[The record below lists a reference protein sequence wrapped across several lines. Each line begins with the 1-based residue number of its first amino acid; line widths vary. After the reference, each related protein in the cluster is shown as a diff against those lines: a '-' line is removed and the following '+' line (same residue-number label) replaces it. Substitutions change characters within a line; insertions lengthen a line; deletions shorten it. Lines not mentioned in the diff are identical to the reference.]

1 MRRVERLAEEI
12 AAERYRNV
20 RALFLRQGARPP
32 FLLWRPREHDLPARP
47 LVDLLQW
54 WSGLPCLHGLPNEL
68 PPDPQVPASVQ
79 DYLIVADPCED
90 RYDFVYR
97 QYGAGLI
104 RAFGQD
110 MRGARVSAFGGHVA
124 VFTAAVY
131 RAVLLR
137 GEPIYTSHQPASD
150 LVSQSDR
157 VVLPMAG
164 PDGSVAQLVIANVP
178 EAPYRMLLDMVMDG
192 VLMFDRSGS
201 IRMANG
207 TVAAMLGCSEASL
220 QGKPMTEVLRAPF
233 IADGLAAG
241 DGPITV
247 AREALARRAD
257 GSEFA
262 VEVSVGEARRG
273 PRPLFVAVV
282 RDVSVRKA
290 AEAHYRAL
298 AFTDPLTGLANRV
311 LFRDRLGQ
319 ALARARRA
327 RAGLALL
334 MIDLDGFKSVNDRFG
349 HGGGD
354 QALQEF
360 AHRLQS
366 EIREADILARLG
378 GDEFALVQTDLEQPA
393 GVQALADRLVV
404 ALAEPFRLGGG
415 SVSLAASIGVAV
427 YPSDGE
433 DALVLAEHADR
444 ALYQAK
450 ARGGACWL
458 RFGRVDR

>member
-1 MRRVERLAEEI
+1 MQRVERLAEEI
-12 AAERYRNV
+12 AAERYRDV
-20 RALFLRQGARPP
+20 RALFLRRGARPP
-32 FLLWRPREHDLPARP
+32 FLLWRPSERDLPARP
-47 LVDLLQW
+47 LVDLSLW
-54 WSGLPCLHGLPNEL
+54 WSGLPRRGALPGLQ
-68 PPDPQVPASVQ
+68 PDPQVPASVQ
-79 DYLIVADPCED
+79 DYLILAEPSED
-90 RYDFVYR
+90 RCDFTYR
-97 QYGAGLI
+97 RYGAGLI
-104 RAFGQD
+104 RAFGRD
-110 MRGARVSAFGGHVA
+110 MRGAKVSAFGGHVA

-131 RAVLLR
+131 RAVVLR
-137 GEPIYTSHQPASD
+137 GEPIYTAHEPASD

-164 PDGSVAQLVIANVP
+164 PDGSVAQLLIANVP
-178 EAPYRMLLDMVMDG
+178 EVSYGTLLDMVMDG
-192 VLMFDRSGS
+192 ILIFDGSGT
-201 IRMANG
+201 IRMANAP
-207 TVAAMLGCSEASL
+207 VAALLGGSEASL
-220 QGKPMTEVLRAPF
+220 QGRPMAEILTAPF
-233 IADGLAAG
+233 IAEGLASG
-241 DGPITV
+241 DGPVTT
-247 AREALARRAD
+247 AREALARRVD

-262 VEVSVGEARRG
+262 VEVSVGETRRG

-282 RDVSVRKA
+282 RDISARKA

-311 LFRDRLGQ
+311 LFRDRLDQ

-334 MIDLDGFKSVNDRFG
+334 MIDLDGFKTVNDRFG

-360 AHRLQS
+360 ARRLQG
-366 EIREADILARLG
+366 EVREADILARLG

-393 GVQALADRLVV
+393 GVQALADRLIV
-404 ALAEPFRLGGG
+404 AMAEPFRLGDR

-427 YPSDGE
+427 FPSDGE

-444 ALYQAK
+444 ALYRAK

-458 RFGRVDR
+458 RFDRADR

>member
-1 MRRVERLAEEI
+1 MHIESRLDGGTLVVRIPMRLSRQRGRKRILA
-12 AAERYRNV
+12 
-20 RALFLRQGARPP
+20 
-32 FLLWRPREHDLPARP
+32 
-47 LVDLLQW
+47 
-54 WSGLPCLHGLPNEL
+54 
-68 PPDPQVPASVQ
+68 
-79 DYLIVADPCED
+79 
-90 RYDFVYR
+90 
-97 QYGAGLI
+97 
-104 RAFGQD
+104 
-110 MRGARVSAFGGHVA
+110 
-124 VFTAAVY
+124 
-131 RAVLLR
+131 
-137 GEPIYTSHQPASD
+137 
-150 LVSQSDR
+150 
-157 VVLPMAG
+157 
-164 PDGSVAQLVIANVP
+164 PDGSELTPPTKPQP
-178 EAPYRMLLDMVMDG
+178 DG
-192 VLMFDRSGS
+192 VLIFDRSGS

-207 TVAAMLGCSEASL
+207 TVASMLGCSEASL
-220 QGKPMTEVLRAPF
+220 QAKPMAEVLRAPF

-241 DGPITV
+241 DGLVTV

-262 VEVSVGEARRG
+262 VEVSVGETRRG

-393 GVQALADRLVV
+393 GVQAVADRLIV
-404 ALAEPFRLGGG
+404 ALAEPFRLGDR

-427 YPSDGE
+427 YPPDGE

-444 ALYQAK
+444 ALYRAK

-458 RFGRVDR
+458 RFGHDDR